1 MTDEII
7 TRRHPS
13 VLDFYSQAREIMEM
27 FEVIAGNIR
36 PPLTGRFFI
45 DDKELARRLSLHRR
59 TLQNFRNDNII
70 PYYKIGG
77 KTIYDEAEI
86 EEWLSSN
93 FHAKY

>member
-36 PPLTGRFFI
+36 PPLAGRFFI

-70 PYYKIGG
+70 AYYKIGG

>member
-36 PPLTGRFFI
+36 PPLAGRFFI

-70 PYYKIGG
+70 AYYKIGG

-86 EEWLSSN
+86 EDWLNSN

>member
-1 MTDEII
+1 MMDEII
-7 TRRHPS
+7 TKRHPT
-13 VLDFYSQAREIMEM
+13 VMDFYSQAREMTEM

-36 PPLTGRFFI
+36 PPLAGRFFI

-77 KTIYDEAEI
+77 KTIYDEAAI

>member
-13 VLDFYSQAREIMEM
+13 VLDFYSQAREMYEM
-27 FEVIAGNIR
+27 FEAIAGNIR
-36 PPLTGRFFI
+36 PPLAGRFFI

-86 EEWLSSN
+86 EEWLNSN

>member
-13 VLDFYSQAREIMEM
+13 VLDFYSQAREMTEM
-27 FEVIAGNIR
+27 FEVITGNIR
-36 PPLTGRFFI
+36 PPLAGRFFI

-86 EEWLSSN
+86 EEWLSFN

>member
-1 MTDEII
+1 
-7 TRRHPS
+7 
-13 VLDFYSQAREIMEM
+13 MEM

-36 PPLTGRFFI
+36 PPLAGRFFI

-70 PYYKIGG
+70 AYYKIGG

>member
-13 VLDFYSQAREIMEM
+13 VLDFYSQAREITEM
-27 FEVIAGNIR
+27 CEVIAGNIR
-36 PPLTGRFFI
+36 PPLAGRFFI

-86 EEWLSSN
+86 EDWLNSN

>member
-13 VLDFYSQAREIMEM
+13 VLDFYSQAREMSEM
-27 FEVIAGNIR
+27 FETIAGNIR
-36 PPLTGRFFI
+36 PSLAGRFFI
-45 DDKELARRLSLHRR
+45 DDKELAHMLSLHRR

-86 EEWLSSN
+86 EDWLNSN

>member
-13 VLDFYSQAREIMEM
+13 VLDFYSQVKEIAEM

-36 PPLTGRFFI
+36 PPLAGRFFI
-45 DDKELARRLSLHRR
+45 DDKELAHRLSLHRR

-86 EEWLSSN
+86 EEWLNSN

>member
-1 MTDEII
+1 MTEEII

-13 VLDFYSQAREIMEM
+13 ILDFYSQARELTEM
-27 FEVIAGNIR
+27 FEVIADNIR
-36 PPLTGRFFI
+36 PPLAGRYFI

-59 TLQNFRNDNII
+59 TLQNFRNDNVI